1 MSEKRRVHLC
11 DDQRSELR
19 RRLAAGEAPTRQLTH
34 ARILLKA
41 DEAPGGPGW
50 SDDRIAGALE
60 VSAVTIWRVRRRFA
74 DQGLTSALERKTPD
88 RVYERKLDGAAEAH
102 LVALAS
108 SAPPA
113 GRRFWTL
120 RLLADR
126 MVELRF
132 ADGLSY
138 ETVRRTLKKTR
149 SSPGPSARGAR
160 RPSRAASLW
169 PAWKMS

>member
-1 MSEKRRVHLC
+1 MSQKRRVHLR

-19 RRLAAGEAPTRQLTH
+19 RLLVAGDAPARRLTH

-50 SDDRIAGALE
+50 SDDRIAEALD
-60 VSAVTIWRVRRRFA
+60 VSTVTIWRVRTRFA
-74 DQGLTSALERKTPD
+74 DQGLAAALERKVPD
-88 RVYERKLDGAAEAH
+88 RVYARKLDGAAEAQ
-102 LVALAS
+102 LIAVAC

-113 GRRFWTL
+113 GRRCWTL
-120 RLLADR
+120 QLLADR
-126 MVELRF
+126 MVELHC

-149 SSPGPSARGAR
+149 SSPGPSAPGAPR
-160 RPSRAASLW
+160 RSPAASSSRGW
-169 PAWKMS
+169 RTC